1 MTYAVALLGVVV
13 LFGRTLFGIGPRFA
27 PFDSKPYLT
36 PTSAPGRSVN
46 ISWNTSVLESTQV
59 AYGPTPALGDTIRVD
74 GARNYHHVTLAG
86 LLPNTEYH
94 YRVLPGGSLKAFR
107 TFPERGDSCVF
118 LVLGDTRTDSM
129 AHQSVIDR
137 MVELPHR
144 FIIHCGDLVED
155 GNLDSLWQMFFS
167 IEDTLLETTHFL
179 PVLGNHESPYWP
191 YDTLFSL
198 PDSEE
203 YYSTDYGNL
212 HIVALNTE
220 TSLVGP
226 QLSWLRQ
233 DLERNRNN
241 DRIDWTV
248 VAFHRPPYSSGS
260 HGSQLDVREAWCHLF
275 ETYQV
280 DLVFAGHDHDYERTV
295 PINGVV
301 YVVAGG
307 GGAPLRGVVFNPW
320 TAYAESTYQF
330 CQVEIKDR
338 YLRMRAVKPD
348 GVVFDSLIIDKGRFE
363 PKGTTGLANRRLSVT
378 PNPMHNQVVIGCQL
392 DQPRRIRLS
401 IADHTGREVV
411 ILREAD
417 ESAGRLL
424 LTWGGRDRHGKP
436 VGAGVY
442 LVVAQVGGEVWMNK
456 ITRVSGD

>member
-1 MTYAVALLGVVV
+1 MMRVAVLLGAAV
-13 LFGRTLFGIGPRFA
+13 LFGLAPCGTGLLFG
-27 PFDSKPYLT
+27 PFESKPYLT
-36 PTSAPGRSVN
+36 PTGTPWSSVN
-46 ISWNTSVLESTQV
+46 IGWNTATLESTRV
-59 AYGPTPALGDTIRVD
+59 AYGLTSALGDTIRLEGV
-74 GARNYHHVTLAG
+74 RNYHHARITG
-86 LLPNTEYH
+86 LLPDCEYY
-94 YRVLPGGSLKAFR
+94 YRVLPAGNLNRFR
-107 TFPERGDSCVF
+107 TFPARSDTGVF
-118 LVLGDTRTDSM
+118 IVVGDTRTDSA
-129 AHQSVIDR
+129 AHQSVVNEIAGYD
-137 MVELPHR
+137 HD
-144 FIIHCGDLVED
+144 FIINCGDLVED

-179 PVLGNHESPYWP
+179 PVLGNHEAPYWQ

-203 YYSTDYGNL
+203 YYSVDCGNI
-212 HIVALNTE
+212 HVVALNTE
-220 TSLVGP
+220 TNLVGP

-241 DRIDWTV
+241 DRTDWTI

-301 YVVAGG
+301 YVISGG
-307 GGAPLRGVVFNPW
+307 GGAPLRGVGTNPW

-330 CQVEIKDR
+330 CQVEIKNR
-338 YLRMRAVKPD
+338 YLRMRAVKPN
-348 GVVFDSLIIDKGRFE
+348 GTVFDSLIIDKGRFE
-363 PKGTTGLANRRLSVT
+363 PKGTTGLPNRRLSVI
-378 PNPMHNQVVIGCQL
+378 PNPMHDQVVISCQL
-392 DQPRRIRLS
+392 DQPRRLRLS
-401 IADHTGREVV
+401 IADHAGREVT
-411 ILREAD
+411 ILKDTD
-417 ESAGRLL
+417 EPAGLYLL
-424 LTWGGRDRHGKP
+424 IWDGRDRRGKS

-442 LVVAQVGGEVWMNK
+442 FVVAQVGGEVWMNK